1 MALHDKVAALR
12 AERLKH
18 GGDAVPARL
27 HGVDKARIVQVL
39 ARIDLGTN
47 ADLVDGVFA
56 LLDDQTESWFAR
68 PPTGARFCDGA
79 TTAHLAAFIHGMA
92 GIRLAGVA

>member
-18 GGDAVPARL
+18 GRDAVPARL

-39 ARIDLGTN
+39 ARIDLATN
-47 ADLVDGVFA
+47 ADLVDGVCV
-56 LLDDQTESWFAR
+56 
-68 PPTGARFCDGA
+68 P
-79 TTAHLAAFIHGMA
+79 
-92 GIRLAGVA
+92 